1 MKKSLFVISAVFIFG
16 IMLIGCA
23 TKGDLE
29 KAQAQGQQTSLKADE
44 AIKASQEAK
53 DAAAKANDAAA
64 KAQDEAKAAEE
75 RASAAEERADAA
87 EKANAAFKSSM
98 KK

>member
-29 KAQAQGQQTSLKADE
+29 KAQAQGQQNSMKADE

-53 DAAAKANDAAA
+53 MPRRKQMTPLPRLRM
-64 KAQDEAKAAEE
+64 KRRRQRRRRAQP
-75 RASAAEERADAA
+75 RQGRTRPRRLTRL
-87 EKANAAFKSSM
+87 SSRR
-98 KK
+98 